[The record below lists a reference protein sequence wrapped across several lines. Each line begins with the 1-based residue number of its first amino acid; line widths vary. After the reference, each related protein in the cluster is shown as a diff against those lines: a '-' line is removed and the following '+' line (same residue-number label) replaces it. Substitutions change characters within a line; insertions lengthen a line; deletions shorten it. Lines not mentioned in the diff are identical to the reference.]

1 MMACKKILA
10 AVTAGLLCVSGMGV
24 SGLRQMSIEVNAMA
38 SEVENASS
46 ETSVVKSPSQ
56 TDELVLGVNDKE
68 LSLSELKASD
78 YKVTMDITSSREFN
92 AVGVGV
98 YLNDGLEYDE
108 EKGMYP
114 TIKKGQGSAVANGNF
129 VFMPFAYATAPL
141 KTAAPGKF
149 AEISVKVPETA
160 KPGDRFEI
168 QVVGED
174 SDGTPTLW
182 KNGVTGESGNPV
194 GSSGYVTIV
203 EEDNLVL
210 GANDKEVTL
219 DELKASDYKVTMDIT
234 SSREFNAVGVGVY
247 LNDGLEYD
255 EENGMYP
262 TIKKGQGSAAA
273 NGNFVFMPFS
283 YATVPLKTAAPGKCA
298 EISVKVPE
306 TAKPGDRFEIQVVGE
321 DSDGTPTLWKNGV
334 TGESGNPVG
343 SSGYI
348 TIVEEHEKALV
359 LGVND
364 RELSLS
370 ELKASDYKVTM
381 DITSSREFNAVEVG
395 VYLNDGLEYDEEKGM
410 YPTVKKSTGVAIANG
425 NFVFMPFAY
434 APVPLKTVAPGK
446 FAEISVKVPETA
458 KLGDRFEIQVVGE
471 DSDGTPTLWNDG
483 VTGKTGNP
491 VGSSGYITIVEE
503 CEEDLV
509 LGVNNKELSLSE
521 LKASDYKVT
530 MDITS
535 SRKFNS
541 VGVGVYLNDGLEYDE
556 EKGMYPT
563 VKKSTGVAI
572 ANGNFVFMPFA
583 YAPVPLGTVAP
594 GKFAE
599 ISVKVPETA
608 KPGDCFEIQVTGE
621 DSDGTPM
628 PWKDGVTGKTGN
640 AIGSSGYITIVEDSF
655 TLGINN
661 KDVTMDEL
669 KSSDY
674 MVTVD
679 LVSNGD
685 VNSFGMGVY
694 LYDGLEY
701 DDMYPTV
708 AKAQGLAVANGN
720 FVYMPF
726 SYKPVPL
733 KTLAAGK
740 FGELTVKV
748 PETAKPGDCF
758 KIQVTGAD
766 SKGELQPWCNAM
778 TGEQGDTRGSIGYI
792 TILETSDLYDGT
804 YGGLY
809 YKEYDD
815 HMEIVKCDNMY
826 LVSIPE
832 KINGKDV
839 TGISGYQDEN
849 AQYHSAFEECTDLN
863 DIIIPNSVTNIE
875 SSTFSNCSTV
885 TIYSYANSYAQKFA
899 EDQNLSFK
907 VLNPATTTT
916 TTTSTT
922 TVTTTT
928 TTSSAQTEPTALYGD
943 LNLDGRVDITDA
955 VLLNKACA
963 GAVML
968 DDATK
973 KNADCNGDS
982 EVGSDDAVVL
992 MQFLVHIVDKL
1003 PYQN

>member
-1 MMACKKILA
+1 
-10 AVTAGLLCVSGMGV
+10 
-24 SGLRQMSIEVNAMA
+24 
-38 SEVENASS
+38 
-46 ETSVVKSPSQ
+46 
-56 TDELVLGVNDKE
+56 
-68 LSLSELKASD
+68 
-78 YKVTMDITSSREFN
+78 
-92 AVGVGV
+92 
-98 YLNDGLEYDE
+98 
-108 EKGMYP
+108 
-114 TIKKGQGSAVANGNF
+114 
-129 VFMPFAYATAPL
+129 
-141 KTAAPGKF
+141 
-149 AEISVKVPETA
+149 
-160 KPGDRFEI
+160 
-168 QVVGED
+168 
-174 SDGTPTLW
+174 
-182 KNGVTGESGNPV
+182 
-194 GSSGYVTIV
+194 
-203 EEDNLVL
+203 
-210 GANDKEVTL
+210 
-219 DELKASDYKVTMDIT
+219 
-234 SSREFNAVGVGVY
+234 
-247 LNDGLEYD
+247 
-255 EENGMYP
+255 
-262 TIKKGQGSAAA
+262 
-273 NGNFVFMPFS
+273 
-283 YATVPLKTAAPGKCA
+283 
-298 EISVKVPE
+298 
-306 TAKPGDRFEIQVVGE
+306 
-321 DSDGTPTLWKNGV
+321 
-334 TGESGNPVG
+334 
-343 SSGYI
+343 
-348 TIVEEHEKALV
+348 
-359 LGVND
+359 
-364 RELSLS
+364 
-370 ELKASDYKVTM
+370 
-381 DITSSREFNAVEVG
+381 
-395 VYLNDGLEYDEEKGM
+395 
-410 YPTVKKSTGVAIANG
+410 
-425 NFVFMPFAY
+425 MPFAY
-434 APVPLKTVAPGK
+434 APVPL
-446 FAEISVKVPETA
+446 E
-458 KLGDRFEIQVVGE
+458 
-471 DSDGTPTLWNDG
+471 
-483 VTGKTGNP
+483 
-491 VGSSGYITIVEE
+491 
-503 CEEDLV
+503 
-509 LGVNNKELSLSE
+509 
-521 LKASDYKVT
+521 
-530 MDITS
+530 
-535 SRKFNS
+535 
-541 VGVGVYLNDGLEYDE
+541 
-556 EKGMYPT
+556 
-563 VKKSTGVAI
+563 
-572 ANGNFVFMPFA
+572 
-583 YAPVPLGTVAP
+583 TVAP

-655 TLGINN
+655 TLGIND

-708 AKAQGLAVANGN
+708 AKAQGSAVANGN

-733 KTLAAGK
+733 KALAAGK

-792 TILETSDLYDGT
+792 TIPETSEDWYDGT

-928 TTSSAQTEPTALYGD
+928 TTSSAQIEPTALYGD

-992 MQFLVHIVDKL
+992 MQFLVHIVNKL

>member
-1 MMACKKILA
+1 MC
-10 AVTAGLLCVSGMGV
+10 GV
-24 SGLRQMSIEVNAMA
+24 A
-38 SEVENASS
+38 
-46 ETSVVKSPSQ
+46 
-56 TDELVLGVNDKE
+56 
-68 LSLSELKASD
+68 
-78 YKVTMDITSSREFN
+78 
-92 AVGVGV
+92 
-98 YLNDGLEYDE
+98 LNDGLEYDE

-129 VFMPFAYATAPL
+129 VFMPFAYA
-141 KTAAPGKF
+141 
-149 AEISVKVPETA
+149 
-160 KPGDRFEI
+160 
-168 QVVGED
+168 
-174 SDGTPTLW
+174 
-182 KNGVTGESGNPV
+182 
-194 GSSGYVTIV
+194 
-203 EEDNLVL
+203 
-210 GANDKEVTL
+210 
-219 DELKASDYKVTMDIT
+219 
-234 SSREFNAVGVGVY
+234 
-247 LNDGLEYD
+247 
-255 EENGMYP
+255 
-262 TIKKGQGSAAA
+262 
-273 NGNFVFMPFS
+273 
-283 YATVPLKTAAPGKCA
+283 
-298 EISVKVPE
+298 
-306 TAKPGDRFEIQVVGE
+306 
-321 DSDGTPTLWKNGV
+321 
-334 TGESGNPVG
+334 
-343 SSGYI
+343 
-348 TIVEEHEKALV
+348 
-359 LGVND
+359 
-364 RELSLS
+364 
-370 ELKASDYKVTM
+370 
-381 DITSSREFNAVEVG
+381 
-395 VYLNDGLEYDEEKGM
+395 
-410 YPTVKKSTGVAIANG
+410 
-425 NFVFMPFAY
+425 
-434 APVPLKTVAPGK
+434 PVPL
-446 FAEISVKVPETA
+446 E
-458 KLGDRFEIQVVGE
+458 
-471 DSDGTPTLWNDG
+471 
-483 VTGKTGNP
+483 
-491 VGSSGYITIVEE
+491 
-503 CEEDLV
+503 
-509 LGVNNKELSLSE
+509 
-521 LKASDYKVT
+521 
-530 MDITS
+530 
-535 SRKFNS
+535 
-541 VGVGVYLNDGLEYDE
+541 
-556 EKGMYPT
+556 
-563 VKKSTGVAI
+563 
-572 ANGNFVFMPFA
+572 
-583 YAPVPLGTVAP
+583 TVAP

-655 TLGINN
+655 TLGIND

-708 AKAQGLAVANGN
+708 AKAQGSAVANGN

-733 KTLAAGK
+733 KALAAGK

-792 TILETSDLYDGT
+792 TIPETSDLYDGT

-885 TIYSYANSYAQKFA
+885 TIYSYADSYAQKFA

-968 DDATK
+968 DDAAK

-992 MQFLVHIVDKL
+992 MQFLVRIVNKL